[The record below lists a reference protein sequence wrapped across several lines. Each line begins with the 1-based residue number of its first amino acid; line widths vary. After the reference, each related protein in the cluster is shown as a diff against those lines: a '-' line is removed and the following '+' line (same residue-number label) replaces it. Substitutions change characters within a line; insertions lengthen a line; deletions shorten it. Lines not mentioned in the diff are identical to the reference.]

1 MLDVQD
7 AQTQATRRRYDRIAP
22 IYDTLEWGIE
32 LRARHWRSELWHMV
46 GADEKVLELGVGTGK
61 SFPFYPPGADVTA
74 IDISQRMLERARRRA
89 ERLGTKVMLQVADAQ
104 TLPFTDASFDT
115 AVTTFVFCS
124 VPDALRGLRET
135 RRVLKRGGKL
145 LMIVHV
151 LSERPW
157 LRRAMH
163 WLDPVTHR
171 LWGAHIDR
179 ETVKTVNAAG
189 FAITEVQDLSGD
201 IVKRIL
207 ANAP

>member
-1 MLDVQD
+1 MRSEYTALLE
-7 AQTQATRRRYDRIAP
+7 ALANSN
-22 IYDTLEWGIE
+22 TLEEARSRAGDLE
-32 LRARHWRSELWHMV
+32 ARAREM
-46 GADEKVLELGVGTGK
+46 
-61 SFPFYPPGADVTA
+61 
-74 IDISQRMLERARRRA
+74 ER
-89 ERLGTKVMLQVADAQ
+89 
-104 TLPFTDASFDT
+104 
-115 AVTTFVFCS
+115 
-124 VPDALRGLRET
+124 ALRGLRET

-145 LMIVHV
+145 LMIEHV